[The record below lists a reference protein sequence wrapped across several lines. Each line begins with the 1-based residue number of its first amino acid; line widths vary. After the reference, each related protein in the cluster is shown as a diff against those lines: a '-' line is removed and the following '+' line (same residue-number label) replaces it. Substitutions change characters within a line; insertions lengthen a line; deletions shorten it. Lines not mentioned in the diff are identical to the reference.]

1 MNQPIRMHNIRKRM
15 GKMAPDVMSS
25 IGTSKCK
32 VLENGRQVAVDA
44 DGREVDPIELFAR
57 FGATTKSYTY
67 FKSFGQK
74 TRVVIV
80 NCSQ

>member
-57 FGATTKSYTY
+57 FGATTT
-67 FKSFGQK
+67 SFTSRVLVKK

-80 NCSQ
+80 NSSQ